1 MTPRSHS
8 LRPCV
13 GFGDEGVKCIAGAEK
28 APPRPAAV
36 HARRFLGAEVEGGPS
51 RRDVRAEDSRSA
63 PRNSGTRRS
72 ADATRISSSAIQT
85 SAPARPSK
93 LGGYARKA
101 FRRPGPFP
109 GAAERSEERL
119 FGKGRRVLD
128 SSDTK
133 GVTRKLNEIPSRVE
147 KGSSR
152 EYRSARTG

>member
-28 APPRPAAV
+28 GLLRV
-36 HARRFLGAEVEGGPS
+36 RQQFTRGGF
-51 RRDVRAEDSRSA
+51 SA
-63 PRNSGTRRS
+63 PKRRS

-119 FGKGRRVLD
+119 FGKARRVLD